1 MGAQVSEHHV
11 KIHGGPASYLVEID
25 GHPVQNVTEAVS
37 MELGGGRL
45 PAVLL
50 KLVTYSVD
58 VDTTATVKLDPGAE
72 LALKALGWT
81 PPPED
86 ESSDR

>member
-1 MGAQVSEHHV
+1 MSEHHV
-11 KIHGGPASYLVEID
+11 KIHGGPSSYVVEID
-25 GHPVQNVTEAVS
+25 GHPMQNITEAVS
-37 MELGGGRL
+37 MELDGRRQ

-58 VDTTATVKLDPGAE
+58 ADTTALVELDPDAIE
-72 LALKALGWT
+72 ALKALGWT

-86 ESSDR
+86 ASSG